1 LKVSSILIVG
11 IGNMYRHDDAV
22 GLLIA
27 RRLKDLNDKRLTVMG
42 QSGDGVALMDTW
54 KDWNCAILIDAVSSG
69 QPPGTIHFLDAN
81 EKPIPSKFF
90 SCSTHNMGIAEA
102 VELSRSFEQLPKN
115 LSILGIEGKDFS
127 PGEGLSKEIEEALDQ
142 AINKILEEVNSL
154 CEK

>member
-1 LKVSSILIVG
+1 
-11 IGNMYRHDDAV
+11 MYRHDDAV